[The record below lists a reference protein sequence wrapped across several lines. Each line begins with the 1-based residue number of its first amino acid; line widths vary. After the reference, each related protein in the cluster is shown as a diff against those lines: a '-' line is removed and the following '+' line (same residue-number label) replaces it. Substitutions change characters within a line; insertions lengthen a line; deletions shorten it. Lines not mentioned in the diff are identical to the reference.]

1 MVQASILHNNS
12 CGCRSNQQTVN
23 LKDRTLKKLILN
35 ILIPALIG
43 TSLSIDVCAQ
53 SKRKVQKIFRSSEI
67 VNNHYTGFAL
77 YDPVK
82 EKMVYELDANK
93 PAIPASNTKII
104 TLYTALNMLGD
115 SIPGLRYITKGDSLI
130 FWGTGDPSMLH
141 PDLKSTKVFDFLK
154 NTDKKLYYSH
164 SNASTEFNGSAVYT
178 IAMVSLPI
186 GENTAQAY
194 AGPDGKV
201 RLKPEFLN
209 AYLRQDTSYHPRT
222 FSVRRDDRTNTFSY
236 PAMPVPANFK
246 QTVYLV
252 PGADLT
258 KNTLSEALGKP
269 VNIVN
274 MALPDQAK
282 TMYSI
287 KADSLYKRMMLPSDN
302 YLAEQI
308 LYLCSSLLPG
318 RLSVDAAIAHS
329 SKNYLTDLPDQF
341 QWRDG
346 SGLSRNNYF
355 SPRSIVKM
363 LIKVRDKVGDEK
375 RLLNMFP
382 VGGVSGTLRTAF
394 KTDNGVPFVW
404 AKTGT
409 LSNVRIQGGYFVT
422 RKGKKYIYSFMNNNF
437 LQPSAEISA
446 EMVRIITLLH
456 DKY

>member
-1 MVQASILHNNS
+1 MEAADA
-12 CGCRSNQQTVN
+12 QT
-23 LKDRTLKKLILN
+23 
-35 ILIPALIG
+35 
-43 TSLSIDVCAQ
+43 
-53 SKRKVQKIFRSSEI
+53 KRKISKIFKASEI

-82 EKMVYELDANK
+82 EKMIYELDANK
-93 PAIPASNTKII
+93 PAIPASNTKLI

-141 PDLKSTKVFDFLK
+141 PDLNSTKVYDFLK
-154 NTDKKLYYSH
+154 NSGKKLFYSH
-164 SNASTEFNGSAVYT
+164 SNASSEFVGSAIYT

-186 GENTAQAY
+186 GVNNAQAY
-194 AGPDGKV
+194 AGSDGKV

-209 AYLRQDTSYHPRT
+209 AYLKLDTSYRPRSFT
-222 FSVRRDDRTNTFSY
+222 VQRDERTNTFSY
-236 PAMPVPANFK
+236 PAMSMPADFT

-252 PGADLT
+252 PGAELT
-258 KNTLSEALGKP
+258 QQTLSEVLGKP
-269 VNIVN
+269 VNVIS
-274 MALPDQAK
+274 MALPVSAK
-282 TMYSI
+282 TIYSI
-287 KADSLYKRMMLPSDN
+287 HADSLYKRMMLPSDN

-308 LYLCSSLLPG
+308 LYLCSSTLPG
-318 RLSVDAAIAHS
+318 PLSIETAIEHS
-329 SKNYLTDLPDQF
+329 SKIYLTDLPDLF

-363 LIKVRDKVGDEK
+363 LIKIRDKIGDEQ

-409 LSNVRIQGGYFVT
+409 LSNVRIQGGYLVT
-422 RKGKKYIYSFMNNNF
+422 RKGKKFIYSFMNNNF
-437 LQPSAEISA
+437 LVPSADISN
-446 EMVRIITLLH
+446 EMVRIMTMIRE
-456 DKY
+456 KY

>member
-1 MVQASILHNNS
+1 MLCAAAFGQ
-12 CGCRSNQQTVN
+12 VN
-23 LKDRTLKKLILN
+23 
-35 ILIPALIG
+35 
-43 TSLSIDVCAQ
+43 AQ
-53 SKRKVQKIFRSSEI
+53 SKRKIERIFKASEI

-77 YDPVK
+77 YDPAK
-82 EKMVYELDANK
+82 DKMVYELDANK

-115 SIPGLRYITKGDSLI
+115 SIPGLRYISKGDSLI

-141 PDLKSTKVFDFLK
+141 PDLKSTRVYDFLK
-154 NTDKKLYYSH
+154 NSDKKLFYSH
-164 SNASTEFNGSAVYT
+164 SNASTDFAGSAIYT
-178 IAMVSLPI
+178 IAMVSMPV

-194 AGPDGKV
+194 SGPDGKI

-209 AYLRQDTSYHPRT
+209 AYLKLDTSYHPRT

-236 PAMPVPANFK
+236 PAMPVPSNFK

-252 PGADLT
+252 PGAALT
-258 KNTLSEALGKP
+258 QQTLSEVLGKP
-269 VNIVN
+269 VNVTG
-274 MALPDQAK
+274 MALPPDAK
-282 TMYSI
+282 TIYSI
-287 KADSLYKRMMLPSDN
+287 RADSLYKRMMLPSDN

-308 LYLCSSLLPG
+308 LYLCSSTLPG
-318 RLSVDAAIAHS
+318 KLSVEAAIAHS
-329 SKNYLTDLPDQF
+329 SKNYLTDLPDLF

-363 LIKVRDKVGDEK
+363 LIKVRDKVNDEQ

-382 VGGVSGTLRTAF
+382 VGGISGTLRTAF

-409 LSNVRIQGGYFVT
+409 LSNVRIQGGYLVT
-422 RKGKKYIYSFMNNNF
+422 RKGKKFIYSFMNNNF
-437 LQPSAEISA
+437 LIPSADVSN
-446 EMVRIITLLH
+446 EMVRIMTLIRE
-456 DKY
+456 KY

>member
-1 MVQASILHNNS
+1 MSYEPGQFLLIIKLSKLKTNTLNTLLAFVFFIASI
-12 CGCRSNQQTVN
+12 GQ
-23 LKDRTLKKLILN
+23 
-35 ILIPALIG
+35 
-43 TSLSIDVCAQ
+43 LSAQ
-53 SKRKVQKIFRSSEI
+53 SKRKIGKIFKASEI

-77 YDPVK
+77 YDAAK
-82 EKMVYELDANK
+82 EKMLFELDANK

-141 PDLKSTKVFDFLK
+141 PDLKSTKVYDFLK
-154 NTDKKLYYSH
+154 NSDKKLFYSH
-164 SNASTEFNGSAVYT
+164 HNAGDNFVGSAIYT
-178 IAMVSLPI
+178 IAMVSLPV

-209 AYLRQDTSYHPRT
+209 AYLKLDTSYHPKS
-222 FSVRRDDRTNTFSY
+222 FSVRRDERTNTFSY
-236 PAMPVPANFK
+236 PAMSMPADFK
-246 QTVYLV
+246 QTVYLL
-252 PGADLT
+252 PGAGLT
-258 KNTLSEALGKP
+258 QATLSEVLGKP
-269 VNIVN
+269 VYVTN
-274 MALPDQAK
+274 MALPQNAK
-282 TMYSI
+282 TMYSVP
-287 KADSLYKRMMLPSDN
+287 ADSLYKRMMLPSDN

-308 LYLCSSLLPG
+308 LYICSSTLPG
-318 RLSVDAAIAHS
+318 KLSVDAAIEYS
-329 SKNYLTDLPDQF
+329 SKNYLSDLPDLF

-346 SGLSRNNYF
+346 SGLSRYNYF

-382 VGGVSGTLRTAF
+382 VGGVSGTLRNAF

-409 LSNVRIQGGYFVT
+409 LSNVRIQGGYLVT
-422 RKGKKYIYSFMNNNF
+422 RKGKKFIYSFMNNNF
-437 LQPSAEISA
+437 LIPSADISN
-446 EMVRIITLLH
+446 EMVRIMTLIRE
-456 DKY
+456 KY

>member
-1 MVQASILHNNS
+1 MKTKTLASLLALTL
-12 CGCRSNQQTVN
+12 CLTVTH
-23 LKDRTLKKLILN
+23 LTY
-35 ILIPALIG
+35 
-43 TSLSIDVCAQ
+43 AQ
-53 SKRKVQKIFRSSEI
+53 SKKKIERIFKASEI

-77 YDPVK
+77 YDPAK
-82 EKMVYELDANK
+82 NKMVYELDANK

-130 FWGTGDPSMLH
+130 FWGTGDPSMMH
-141 PDLKSTKVFDFLK
+141 PDLKSTRVYDFLK
-154 NTDKKLYYSH
+154 NSEKQLFYSH
-164 SNASTEFNGSAVYT
+164 SNASSDFAGSAIYT

-201 RLKPEFLN
+201 RLKPDFLN
-209 AYLRQDTSYHPRT
+209 AYLKEDTSYHPRS
-222 FSVRRDDRTNTFSY
+222 FSVRRDERTNTFSY
-236 PAMPVPANFK
+236 PAMTMPTGFK

-252 PGADLT
+252 PGAELT
-258 KNTLSEALGKP
+258 QRTLSEAIGKP
-269 VNIVN
+269 VNVTN
-274 MALPDQAK
+274 MALPEGAK
-282 TMYSI
+282 TIYSI
-287 KADSLYKRMMLPSDN
+287 RADSLYKRMMLPSDN

-308 LYLCSSLLPG
+308 LYLCSSTLPG
-318 RLSVDAAIAHS
+318 KLSVDAAIAHS
-329 SKNYLTDLPDQF
+329 SKNYLTDLPDLF

-363 LIKVRDKVGDEK
+363 LIKTRDKVGDEQ

-382 VGGVSGTLRTAF
+382 VGGVSGTIRTAF

-409 LSNVRIQGGYFVT
+409 LSNVRIQGGYLVT
-422 RKGKKYIYSFMNNNF
+422 RKGKKFIYSFMNNNF
-437 LQPSAEISA
+437 LIPSADISN
-446 EMVRIITLLH
+446 EMVRIMTLIH
-456 DKY
+456 EKY

>member
-1 MVQASILHNNS
+1 MKP
-12 CGCRSNQQTVN
+12 G
-23 LKDRTLKKLILN
+23 TLNKLLILTFCATAFSQVN
-35 ILIPALIG
+35 
-43 TSLSIDVCAQ
+43 AQ
-53 SKRKVQKIFRSSEI
+53 SKRKIEKIFKASEI

-77 YDPVK
+77 YDPAK
-82 EKMVYELDANK
+82 DKMIYELDANK

-104 TLYTALNMLGD
+104 TVYTALNMLGD
-115 SIPGLRYITKGDSLI
+115 SIPGLRYITNGDSLI

-141 PDLKSTKVFDFLK
+141 PDLKSTRVYDFLK
-154 NTDKKLYYSH
+154 NSDKKLFYSH
-164 SNASTEFNGSAVYT
+164 SNASTDFAGSAIYT
-178 IAMVSLPI
+178 IAMVSLPV

-209 AYLRQDTSYHPRT
+209 EFLRLDTSYHPRA
-222 FSVRRDDRTNTFSY
+222 FSVRRDERTNTFSY

-252 PGADLT
+252 PGAKLT
-258 KNTLSEALGKP
+258 QQTLTEVLGKP
-269 VNIVN
+269 VNITG
-274 MALPDQAK
+274 MALPAEAK
-282 TMYSI
+282 TIYSI
-287 KADSLYKRMMLPSDN
+287 RADSLYKRMMLPSDN

-308 LYLCSSLLPG
+308 LYLCSSTLPG
-318 RLSVDAAIAHS
+318 KLSVEAAIQHS
-329 SKNYLTDLPDQF
+329 SKNYLTDLPDLF

-346 SGLSRNNYF
+346 SGLSRSNYF

-363 LIKVRDKVGDEK
+363 LIKTRDKVNDEQ

-409 LSNVRIQGGYFVT
+409 LSNVRIQGGYLVT
-422 RKGKKYIYSFMNNNF
+422 RKGKKFIYSFMNNNF
-437 LQPSAEISA
+437 LIPSADVSN
-446 EMVRIITLLH
+446 EMVRIMTLIRE
-456 DKY
+456 KY